1 MEPPALLQE
10 ELRGRI
16 QRTVQEVEGVGMG
29 RGGWVRP
36 EGRVVRSLLNA
47 DGGQRMAKRVF
58 KDRSIHCG
66 MLCHLTYVECVTFPL
81 DPPPSIGLALSS
93 GVCV

>member
-1 MEPPALLQE
+1 
-10 ELRGRI
+10 
-16 QRTVQEVEGVGMG
+16 MG
-29 RGGWVRP
+29 RGGWVRH

-47 DGGQRMAKRVF
+47 DGGQRMANRVF

-66 MLCHLTYVECVTFPL
+66 MLSHLTYVECVTFPL

-93 GVCV
+93 GVCVCVESEAEFLIRLPSEKVATRTGIQG